1 MNDTNLSIDFDFS
14 HYFATDAYSIQT
26 SKIVE
31 LNNDQIKC
39 KRIIVSVVA
48 NGLELGRQYTIQY
61 SLKNLNDNIFTPS
74 TETFYASKSTQKFS
88 TVATINDSQVYIM
101 NVLITRTGSPASA
114 SDMVTVKCGSIITCP
129 TEPVPIVLSEYVRF
143 ANRPLLPVVAPYR
156 CDAQVNIQALIN
168 NATLGEN
175 YTYEFS
181 SLETNPK
188 TTISFQPAS
197 GVVSAGDAVQNI
209 NTVAKFIGQSN
220 IYCIKLVV
228 QNESSN
234 SFEDYLL
241 VQCSTCN

>member
-1 MNDTNLSIDFDFS
+1 MSDTNLSVDFDFS
-14 HYFATDAYSIQT
+14 HYFTPETYDMAT

-31 LNNDQIKC
+31 LNTEQVKC

-48 NGLELGRQYTIQY
+48 DGLELGRQYTIQY
-61 SLKNLNDNIFTPS
+61 SLKNIDDNIFSPA
-74 TETFYASKSTQKFS
+74 TETFYASKTTQKFS

-101 NVLITRTGSPASA
+101 NVLITRTGSPFSA
-114 SDMVTVKCGSIITCP
+114 SDMVTVKCGSIVTCP

-143 ANRPLLPVVAPYR
+143 SNRPLQVVAAPYR
-156 CDAQVNIQALIN
+156 CDAQVNVQALIN

-175 YTYEFS
+175 YTYTFS

-188 TTISFQPAS
+188 TTISFQPSS
-197 GVVSAGDAVQNI
+197 GIISAGDSVQNI

-228 QNESSN
+228 ENEASD

-241 VQCSTCN
+241 VQCDTCS

>member
-1 MNDTNLSIDFDFS
+1 MSDTNLSVDFDFS
-14 HYFATDAYSIQT
+14 HYFTPETYDMAT

-31 LNNDQIKC
+31 LNTEQVKC

-48 NGLELGRQYTIQY
+48 DGLELGRQYTIQY
-61 SLKNLNDNIFTPS
+61 SLKNIDDNIFSPA
-74 TETFYASKSTQKFS
+74 TETFYASKTTQKFS

-101 NVLITRTGSPASA
+101 NVLITRTGSPFSA
-114 SDMVTVKCGSIITCP
+114 SDMVTVKCGSIVTCP
-129 TEPVPIVLSEYVRF
+129 TDPVPIVLSEYVRF
-143 ANRPLLPVVAPYR
+143 SNRPLQVVTAPYR
-156 CDAQVNIQALIN
+156 CDAQVNVQALIN

-175 YTYEFS
+175 YTYTFS

-188 TTISFQPAS
+188 TTISFQPSS
-197 GVVSAGDAVQNI
+197 GIISAGDSVQNI

-228 QNESSN
+228 ENEASD

-241 VQCSTCN
+241 VQCDTCS